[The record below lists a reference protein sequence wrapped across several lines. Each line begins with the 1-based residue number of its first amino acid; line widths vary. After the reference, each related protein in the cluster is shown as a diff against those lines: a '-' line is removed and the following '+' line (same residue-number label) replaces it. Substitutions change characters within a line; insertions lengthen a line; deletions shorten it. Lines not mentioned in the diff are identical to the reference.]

1 MIRRAEERDRE
12 IYYEMADDFYHSDAV
27 IKPIAKEKIKAG
39 FDMMIT
45 DNPYLTGYIIE
56 HEGKPAGY
64 GIISEKFETEVGG
77 ITVWIEDVY
86 VKSEYRGR
94 GLGG

>member
-1 MIRRAEERDRE
+1 
-12 IYYEMADDFYHSDAV
+12 
-27 IKPIAKEKIKAG
+27 
-39 FDMMIT
+39 
-45 DNPYLTGYIIE
+45 GYIIE

-94 GLGG
+94 GLGGEFLSFLIDNFKGKAKRLRLDVEDDNTAAIGLYKKFGFDILPYQQMICDI